1 MSSGFG
7 KQSQLGIRTTK
18 EVKRKGCSALKDLIE
33 GDKLLI
39 YDLDTITELTTF
51 VAKGS
56 SYEAD
61 EGYHDDLVMGLIL
74 FGWMV
79 NQKYFTEVTDSDLRE
94 KMFEEQLMEAEA
106 NLMPFGF
113 IDDGL
118 EDGVEKGETWGNL
131 KWMNVKKYEIY
142 NF

>member
-1 MSSGFG
+1 M
-7 KQSQLGIRTTK
+7 
-18 EVKRKGCSALKDLIE
+18 
-33 GDKLLI
+33 
-39 YDLDTITELTTF
+39 TTF